1 MSNEGDGLELHLEI
15 RDALKSEPKPMPTH
29 KSARE
34 ILNPLINLPT
44 EFAPEKYIGRT
55 CMICGFPFDKEVREK
70 AVTDALAQLAEL
82 VRQEKKNEAGN
93 INWNLAC
100 EHIAQKLEGKNEL

>member
-1 MSNEGDGLELHLEI
+1 
-15 RDALKSEPKPMPTH
+15 MPTH

-34 ILNPLINLPT
+34 LLIKLVNEDIDDGWTAHDFQDILNKRIDT
-44 EFAPEKYIGRT
+44 T
-55 CMICGFPFDKEVREK
+55 
-70 AVTDALAQLAEL
+70 LAQLAEL

-100 EHIAQKLEGKNEL
+100 EHIAQKLEGKK

>member
-1 MSNEGDGLELHLEI
+1 
-15 RDALKSEPKPMPTH
+15 MPTH

-34 ILNPLINLPT
+34 RIGEIIWHYSCEDTWYACPKSEEGAGKEGET
-44 EFAPEKYIGRT
+44 ECNCGRDSKIT
-55 CMICGFPFDKEVREK
+55 KI
-70 AVTDALAQLAEL
+70 LAQLAEL

-100 EHIAQKLEGKNEL
+100 EHIAQKLEGKE